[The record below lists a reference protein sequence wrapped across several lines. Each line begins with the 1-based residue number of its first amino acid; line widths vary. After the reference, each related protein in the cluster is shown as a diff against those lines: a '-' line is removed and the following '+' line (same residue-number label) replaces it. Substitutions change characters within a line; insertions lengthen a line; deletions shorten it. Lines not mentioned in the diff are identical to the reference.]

1 MSLGQAVFSMAG
13 MLEPTLAAAAVWH
26 AGMALRVV
34 VGARATGG
42 RLAIC
47 QVSGPPGS
55 STPVHRHEHEDE
67 VLHVV
72 SGEVSVWQQGSRVN
86 VAAGASLLL
95 PQGLPHRLT
104 VGADGPAEF
113 LLAFLPGGVED
124 AIVSASSADP
134 MATLDP
140 DDVAALLA
148 PAGVSVYGWD
158 TRESPHV

>member
-1 MSLGQAVFSMAG
+1 

-34 VGARATGG
+34 VGAEATGG

-47 QVSGPPGS
+47 HVTGPPGS

-72 SGEVSVWQQGSRVN
+72 SGEVGVWQQGARVT
-86 VAAGASLLL
+86 VGEGSSLLL
-95 PQGLPHRLT
+95 RRGSPHRLT
-104 VGADGPAEF
+104 VSGDAPAEF

-124 AIVSASSADP
+124 AIVSASSPDP
-134 MATLDP
+134 VTSLDP

-158 TRESPHV
+158 TRELPLS